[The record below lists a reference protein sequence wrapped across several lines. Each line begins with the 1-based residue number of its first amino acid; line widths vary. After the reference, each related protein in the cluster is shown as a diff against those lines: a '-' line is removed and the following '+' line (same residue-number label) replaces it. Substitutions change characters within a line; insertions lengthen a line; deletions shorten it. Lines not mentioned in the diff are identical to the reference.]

1 MLFDLTGKICFVTGA
16 ARGIGRVSAQ
26 ELAKLG
32 ANVAVADLN
41 IEQAKEAAD
50 EINALGGGRACAV
63 ELDVGS
69 NDSIEAA
76 VKATADYFGG
86 IDVVVNCAG
95 ILGASGIDEMERE
108 GEWNRVID
116 IDLSGTFFVCQKA
129 LPYLRKSRAGR
140 IINIS
145 SVSGRNGGFE
155 CSMAYAA
162 AKGGVVAITRGMANR
177 LASTGI
183 TVNAICPG
191 TTETEMLKG
200 YTPERVQNQ
209 INAIPLHRLGQPV
222 EIAAA
227 VCYYASDES
236 GFVTGNMHDIN
247 GGGYLG

>member
-1 MLFDLTGKICFVTGA
+1 MFDLTGKVCYVTGS
-16 ARGIGRVSAQ
+16 ARGIGKVAAE

-32 ANVAVADLN
+32 ANVAIADLN
-41 IEQAKEAAD
+41 VEQAKETAA
-50 EINALGGGRACAV
+50 EINALGKGEAYAV
-63 ELDVGS
+63 QLNVGD
-69 NDSIEAA
+69 NASIEAS
-76 VKATADYFGG
+76 VKEVAEHFGG
-86 IDVVVNCAG
+86 IDVVVNSAG
-95 ILGASGIDEMERE
+95 ILGASGIEEMERE

-129 LPYLRKSRAGR
+129 LPYLKKSKAGR

-191 TTETEMLKG
+191 TTATEMLKG

-209 INAIPLHRLGQPV
+209 INAIPLHRLGQPI

>member
-1 MLFDLTGKICFVTGA
+1 MFDLTGKICYVTGS
-16 ARGIGRVSAQ
+16 ARGIGKTAAE

-32 ANVAVADLN
+32 ANVAIADLN
-41 IEQAKEAAD
+41 VEQAKETAD
-50 EINALGGGRACAV
+50 EINKLGKGEAYAV
-63 ELDVGS
+63 QLNVGD
-69 NDSIEAA
+69 NASIEASIKEVA
-76 VKATADYFGG
+76 EHFGG
-86 IDVVVNCAG
+86 IDVVVNSAG
-95 ILGASGIDEMERE
+95 ILGASGIEEMERE

-129 LPYLRKSRAGR
+129 LPYLKKSKAGR

-200 YTPERVQNQ
+200 YTPERVQHQ
-209 INAIPLHRLGQPV
+209 IDCIPLGRLGQPI

-247 GGGYLG
+247 GGGYFG